1 MSRDC
6 IYIIDTFSLMFQVFH
21 AIPPMTGT
29 QGQPTNAVFGFTRDI
44 FAIRDRKPKYLVCAF
59 DSPGPGKRDEIY
71 EKYKANRAEMPE
83 DLRPQIPL
91 IKQLLEGFRIPVLEM
106 AGWEADDVIATVTA
120 QATAKD
126 LDVVIVSSDKDAR
139 QLLSPQVR
147 MLNCRKNTFLDE
159 AGLMED
165 WGVRPDQV
173 VDFQSLVGDS
183 VDNVPGVPK
192 VGPKTARTLIEQFG
206 TLDNVLANADKA
218 PGKKLAENLVTYA
231 DQARLSRELV
241 RLRTDL
247 PMTVDFE
254 SATICDPDFQA
265 LYDLFSVLGF
275 RRYAT
280 EMREKLVLEP
290 DDAANIR
297 LAPSGGP
304 RAKAGESNAADSSGK
319 KTTRQKSLML
329 SDEASL
335 SGEPHAA
342 ATAGATALVAAEPNE
357 KITVNTPASLSTEL
371 KSFESL
377 DSVFV
382 ELMTSGH
389 GVRQKRLTGAGLSST
404 TRTILVDLSGKESAE
419 ATELLL
425 KWISAFPGRVVISS
439 AKPLCHLL
447 LSAGLPLP
455 VRLFDASIAD
465 YLLDAGAR
473 THELAEIVDRHAT
486 ESVKKAAIADS
497 RKGRQRTMFEDDDV
511 AESPADP
518 FQESANRCERQLRLL
533 TAVAKGLQEGLQ
545 EDGLASLHDALES
558 PLIRVLAKM
567 EFAGISVDVPE
578 LKRQSDLAAIE
589 IDRLTAEI
597 YAMAGRTFNIDS
609 PKQLSTVLFTD
620 LKLPVIRKTQTGAST
635 DQEVLEE
642 LAHQHPLPAKI
653 MERRHLIKLKG
664 TYLDALPVLVNDQ
677 TGRIHA
683 TFHQTVAATGR
694 LSSSDPNLQNI
705 PIRTPEGRQ
714 VRRAFRAGD
723 PDWVLVCADY
733 SQIELRVLAHFS
745 GDEAMR
751 EAFRQ
756 GIDIHSAVASEVFG
770 VPVEAVNSD
779 LRRIAKAVNF
789 GVIYGQTPWGLAAA
803 LGIGKDEAA
812 QFIDNYFAKYSGV
825 ASFCEQVLTDTV
837 RTGYARTILNR
848 RRAITGIRRTT
859 GINRNMPERTAINTV
874 IQGSAADLIK
884 QAMLDVDSALA
895 SSTLRATLLL
905 QIHDELVFE
914 CHRDDAAA
922 LIPMIREKMQNAMTL
937 DVPLDVDVTI
947 GPNWLDQEDVVPAD
961 TSSLTA

>member
-44 FAIRDRKPKYLVCAF
+44 FAIRDRKPRYLVCAF

-71 EKYKANRAEMPE
+71 DKYKANRAEMPE

-106 AGWEADDVIATVTA
+106 AGWEADDVIATVAT
-120 QATAKD
+120 QAAAKG

-147 MLNCRKNTFLDE
+147 MFNCRKNTFLDE

-192 VGPKTARTLIEQFG
+192 VGPKTAKTLIEQFG

-218 PGKKLAENLVTYA
+218 PGKKLAENLVTFA

-247 PMTVDFE
+247 PMTVDFDA
-254 SATICDPDFQA
+254 ATICDPDFKA

-280 EMREKLVLEP
+280 DMREKLVLEP
-290 DDAANIR
+290 DDAAGNVGASSSSKSAKSSAR
-297 LAPSGGP
+297 TSSAGGTDP
-304 RAKAGESNAADSSGK
+304 
-319 KTTRQKSLML
+319 RQKSLLL
-329 SDEASL
+329 SDGESSTNSASQRTTG
-335 SGEPHAA
+335 SEG
-342 ATAGATALVAAEPNE
+342 AGFGAESQPTT
-357 KITVNTPASLSTEL
+357 TVSDAVEL
-371 KSFESL
+371 TTVLQSFNPSA
-377 DSVFV
+377 SVFV
-382 ELMTSGH
+382 ELMTSGN
-389 GVRQKRLTGAGLSST
+389 GVRQKRVIGAGISDG
-404 TRTILVDLSGKESAE
+404 TRTILVDLSGTQSE
-419 ATELLL
+419 ATADVLL
-425 KWISAFPGRVVISS
+425 KWISSFAGRVIISS
-439 AKPLCHLL
+439 AKPLCHIL

-455 VRLFDASIAD
+455 AQLFDASIAD

-473 THELAEIVDRHAT
+473 THDLSEIVDRHAT
-486 ESVKKAAIADS
+486 ESVKNAAIADS
-497 RKGRQRTMFEDDDV
+497 RKGRQKTMFDEDDV
-511 AESPADP
+511 ATTPVDP
-518 FQESANRCERQLRLL
+518 FKESANRCERQLRLL

-558 PLIRVLAKM
+558 PLIRVLARM
-567 EFAGISVDVPE
+567 EYAGISVDVPE
-578 LKRQSDLAAIE
+578 LKRQSDLAAVE

-664 TYLDALPVLVNDQ
+664 TYLDALPMLVNDQ

-694 LSSSDPNLQNI
+694 LSASDPNLQNI

-714 VRRAFRAGD
+714 VRRAFRAGH

-745 GDEAMR
+745 GDAAMR
-751 EAFRQ
+751 EAFKQ

-884 QAMLDVDSALA
+884 QAMLDVDDALA
-895 SSTLRATLLL
+895 SSSLRATLLL

-914 CHRDDAAA
+914 CHRDDTAA
-922 LIPMIREKMQNAMTL
+922 LIPLIREKMQGAMVL
-937 DVPLDVDVTI
+937 EVPLDVDVTI
-947 GPNWLDQEDVVPAD
+947 GPNWLDQEDVKD
-961 TSSLTA
+961 TES

>member
-59 DSPGPGKRDEIY
+59 DSPGPGQRDTIY
-71 EKYKANRAEMPE
+71 DKYKANRAEMPE

-91 IKQLLEGFRIPVLEM
+91 IKQLLQGFRIPVLEM

-120 QATAKD
+120 QATAQD

-254 SATICDPDFQA
+254 AATICDPDFKA
-265 LYDLFSVLGF
+265 LYDLFNVLGF

-290 DDAANIR
+290 DDTATNVA
-297 LAPSGGP
+297 APSV
-304 RAKAGESNAADSSGK
+304 SNRLRTADDTGK
-319 KTTRQKSLML
+319 KSTRQKSLLL
-329 SDEASL
+329 SDEVSPGGK
-335 SGEPHAA
+335 SGVVATVGVTADIAAPPHE
-342 ATAGATALVAAEPNE
+342 T
-357 KITVNTPASLSTEL
+357 ITVNDATTLSNEL
-371 KSFESL
+371 RSFESL
-377 DSVFV
+377 GSVFV
-382 ELMTSGH
+382 ELMTSGN
-389 GVRQKRLTGAGLSST
+389 GVRQKRLTGVGVSSG
-404 TRTILVDLSGKESAE
+404 TRTILLNLSGPQSTDASEV
-419 ATELLL
+419 LL

-439 AKPLCHLL
+439 AKPLCHIL

-455 VRLFDASIAD
+455 ANLFDASIAD

-473 THELAEIVDRHAT
+473 NHDLSEIVDRHAT

-497 RKGRQRTMFEDDDV
+497 RKGRQKTMFEDEDV
-511 AESPADP
+511 VETPADP

-567 EFAGISVDVPE
+567 EFTGISVDVPE

-714 VRRAFRAGD
+714 VRRAFRAGH

-745 GDEAMR
+745 GDLAMR

-770 VPVEAVNSD
+770 VPVDAVNSD

-884 QAMLDVDSALA
+884 QAMLDVDAALA
-895 SSTLRATLLL
+895 SSSLRATLLL

-914 CHRDDAAA
+914 CHRDDTAA
-922 LIPMIREKMQNAMTL
+922 LIPMIREKMQGAMTL

-947 GPNWLDQEDVVPAD
+947 GPNWLDQQDVVAA
-961 TSSLTA
+961 TV